1 MARKDKLSVKQKR
14 FVDEYLIDLNAT
26 QAAIRAGYS
35 AKAAKVIGHENLTK
49 PDIAEHIAQRMA
61 ARSARTQITQDMVLQ
76 ELANIGF
83 ADIRK
88 AVKWSPSMGEM
99 MVPGDGDE
107 LVPVQ
112 TNGVLLVPGDELDD
126 STARAI
132 AEIVQTRDGIKI
144 KFHDKLTALISLGRH
159 LGMFNDKLKLQG
171 NAKQPL
177 RIMTRVVIV
186 PEKELPSVEVDK
198 RLYHDA

>member
-49 PDIAEHIAQRMA
+49 PNIAEHIAQRMA

-99 MVPGDGDE
+99 LVPGDGDE
-107 LVPVQ
+107 LVSVQ
-112 TNGVLLVPGDELDD
+112 TNGVMLIPSDEIDG

-132 AEIVQTRDGIKI
+132 SEVAQTRDGIKI

-159 LGMFNDKLKLQG
+159 LGMFNDKLKLQSDK
-171 NAKQPL
+171 NKPL
-177 RIMTRVVIV
+177 ELKTRVLIL
-186 PEKELPSVEVDK
+186 PRKENAVVETK
-198 RLYHDA
+198 ILQI